1 MQKIFKGL
9 HIYTNVKQRKFHGL
23 FQQIGLSI
31 FTIDSLPNLYPKA
44 STEMISPDHY
54 VSFVY

>member
-9 HIYTNVKQRKFHGL
+9 HIYTNVQYRKFHVL
-23 FQQIGLSI
+23 IQQIGLSI
-31 FTIDSLPNLYPKA
+31 FTIGSLPNLYPNA
-44 STEMISPDHY
+44 SAEMISPDHY